1 MIQTEL
7 LSQIMMLIAVL
18 VIFVNIATEVIKSV
32 YNFKSTQTLNVFV
45 TVLSIVLTVLVLVA
59 YFQIEGLALTWY
71 LIIAFIITGFMVA
84 YAAMFGYDKLLKYFE
99 WVK

>member
-7 LSQIMMLIAVL
+7 LSQILMLIAVL